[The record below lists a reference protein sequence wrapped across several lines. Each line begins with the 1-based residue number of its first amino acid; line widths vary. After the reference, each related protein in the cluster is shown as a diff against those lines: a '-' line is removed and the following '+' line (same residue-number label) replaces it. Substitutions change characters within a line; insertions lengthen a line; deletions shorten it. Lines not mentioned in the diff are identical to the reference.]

1 MKLGE
6 LALVGALALGGFTG
20 LATLGA
26 KPAAAAENVQVA
38 STTWGDPA
46 TLFDLAQ
53 IAWNFP
59 AYLSDDVK
67 PSYKTG
73 DYFTVKMGWYN
84 GVDGNP
90 MKIYRVLDNNS
101 LVRYKTMYPI
111 PVNNGTL
118 NEAVWSTDINSVYE
132 PGRYIAVVNI
142 DGNFYQSNI
151 FTINK

>member
-1 MKLGE
+1 
-6 LALVGALALGGFTG
+6 
-20 LATLGA
+20 
-26 KPAAAAENVQVA
+26 
-38 STTWGDPA
+38 
-46 TLFDLAQ
+46 
-53 IAWNFP
+53 
-59 AYLSDDVK
+59 
-67 PSYKTG
+67 
-73 DYFTVKMGWYN
+73 MGWYN
-84 GVDGNP
+84 GVNGNP